1 MDITKEDYFNVKYN
15 SDKDILEI
23 DKNAKK
29 GIFRKHKFLT
39 GALGTTFILC
49 AINLYLVYKFFE
61 ILCAI

>member
-15 SDKDILEI
+15 SDRDILEI
-23 DKNAKK
+23 DKNPKK

-49 AINLYLVYKFFE
+49 AINLYLVYKFFA